1 MRSLLFEN
9 LKIWVM
15 FLLATSFGVAFA
27 QQDPD
32 VSTLDELIPEMIQI
46 NSGTFKM
53 GDMAGEGDA
62 NELPVHEVSVHA
74 FSIAKYEVT
83 FDLFDLFANATGRDL
98 PGDEGWGRG
107 NRPVTNVSWHDGVAL
122 ASWLSEQTGREFRLP
137 TEAEWEFA
145 ARAGTD
151 TPFSNGDTVTREY
164 GNYGPNDC
172 CGKGPGKVGRD
183 QWDYTSPVGAFEA
196 NPWGL
201 HDTVGNVWE
210 WTADCYNEDY
220 QGAPTDGSAWLTGD
234 CERSPLRG
242 GSWTHYSRNLRP
254 ANRNDNA
261 KSSFGNGYGIRLA
274 ETM

>member
-1 MRSLLFEN
+1 MSSITSRFRS
-9 LKIWVM
+9 
-15 FLLATSFGVAFA
+15 G
-27 QQDPD
+27 
-32 VSTLDELIPEMIQI
+32 
-46 NSGTFKM
+46 
-53 GDMAGEGDA
+53 
-62 NELPVHEVSVHA
+62 
-74 FSIAKYEVT
+74 
-83 FDLFDLFANATGRDL
+83 NA
-98 PGDEGWGRG
+98 
-107 NRPVTNVSWHDGVAL
+107 SC
-122 ASWLSEQTGREFRLP
+122 SES
-137 TEAEWEFA
+137 
-145 ARAGTD
+145 D
-151 TPFSNGDTVTREY
+151 IS
-164 GNYGPNDC
+164 
-172 CGKGPGKVGRD
+172 
-183 QWDYTSPVGAFEA
+183 A